1 MHGYASAPVAKQA
14 KKEKKWLVYF
24 FVLPAFLMHF
34 LFIAIPSLT
43 TLFYSFFDWNGIGKA
58 VFIGLQNYR
67 EMFHDPEFYIA
78 LANNFK
84 WIAIFITVPVFL
96 GLLMATWVCK
106 LKKTQMFFRTI
117 YFLPYIVAAS
127 MAGRIW
133 CTYLNPYFGINNV
146 FKAIGWA
153 DLGKTL
159 WLGNKSIALF
169 SVAFV
174 DLWHFWGFV
183 MVMFLGALQQ
193 VDPTLY
199 ESARVEG
206 ASKRQE
212 FAYITIP
219 SIMPTITFIIIT
231 IIMWSFLT
239 FDYVWVMTGGGP
251 GNASELISTLVYR
264 NAYSRYRTG
273 YASTICVFQTFLS
286 VLAYCA
292 MQAVKKRGWDV

>member
-1 MHGYASAPVAKQA
+1 M
-14 KKEKKWLVYF
+14 
-24 FVLPAFLMHF
+24 PAFLTHL
-34 LFIAIPSLT
+34 LFI
-43 TLFYSFFDWNGIGKA
+43 TLPAAATLYYSFFDWNGIGAMK
-58 VFIGLQNYR
+58 FIGLQNYR
-67 EMFHDPEFYIA
+67 EMFNDPEFYTA
-78 LANNFK
+78 LINNFK
-84 WIAIFITVPVFL
+84 WILVFITVPILL
-96 GLLMATWVCK
+96 GLLMAVRVSK
-106 LKKTQMFFRTI
+106 LKKTQMFFRTV
-117 YFLPYIVAAS
+117 YFLPYIIAAS

-146 FKAIGWA
+146 LKSIGWTT
-153 DLGKTL
+153 LGKTL
-159 WLGNKSIALF
+159 WLGNKNIALY
-169 SVAFV
+169 SVMFV

-206 ASKRQE
+206 ASRTQE

-219 SIMPTITFIIIT
+219 SIMPTITFIVIT

-264 NAYSRYRTG
+264 MAYSHYRTG

-286 VLAYCA
+286 VLAYIA
-292 MQAVKKRGWDV
+292 MQLVKKRGWDV